1 MKNNRKFS
9 VVIPVYNEEV
19 ILRKSIES
27 LVKDI
32 QGITEFNNEYEIILS
47 ENGSNDDTHKVAE
60 QLKKEFSV
68 IRIKRLKHAS
78 YGQSLKLG
86 IQAALNENIIIFNID
101 FWDIEFLKK
110 ALMLLDEYDCVVGSK
125 VIKGSIDERP
135 LLRRLITRGFNLL
148 LNYLFGFKGTDTHG
162 IKGLRKSS
170 FFPISLQCLTERDIF
185 DTELMLRAERAKL
198 LIHELPVT
206 IREVRLTRLEPLKR
220 VASTLQDLVTL
231 HRALKLDY
239 EIPLKSVGNK
249 QQSNKKHIS

>member
-1 MKNNRKFS
+1 MKKIRKYS
-9 VVIPVYNEEV
+9 VVIPIYNEEE

-32 QGITEFNNEYEIILS
+32 QGITEFNKEYEIILS

-78 YGQSLKLG
+78 YGQSLRLG
-86 IQAALNENIIIFNID
+86 IQAGLYENIIIFNID

-125 VIKGSIDERP
+125 VIKGAIDERP

-162 IKGLRKSS
+162 IKGFRKSS
-170 FFPISLQCLTERDIF
+170 FLPISLQCHTERDIF
-185 DTELMLRAERAKL
+185 DTELLLRAERAKL

-220 VASTLQDLVTL
+220 VASTLHDLVTL
-231 HRALKLDY
+231 HRALKSDY
-239 EIPLKSVGNK
+239 KIPLKSVGNK
-249 QQSNKKHIS
+249 QQSIKEHIS

>member
-1 MKNNRKFS
+1 MKKIRKYS
-9 VVIPVYNEEV
+9 VVIPIYNEEE

-32 QGITEFNNEYEIILS
+32 QGITEFNNEYEIILF
-47 ENGSNDDTHKVAE
+47 ENGSNDDTHNVAE
-60 QLKKEFSV
+60 QLTKEFSV

-125 VIKGSIDERP
+125 VIKGAIDERP
-135 LLRRLITRGFNLL
+135 LLRRLITRGFNILL
-148 LNYLFGFKGTDTHG
+148 KYLFGFKGTDTHG

-170 FFPISLQCLTERDIF
+170 FLPISLQCHTERDIF
-185 DTELMLRAERAKL
+185 DTELLLRAERAKL

-220 VASTLQDLVTL
+220 VASTLHDLVTL
-231 HRALKLDY
+231 HRALKSDY
-239 EIPLKSVGNK
+239 KIPLKSVGNK
-249 QQSNKKHIS
+249 QQSIKEHIS

>member
-1 MKNNRKFS
+1 MKTNRKFS

-32 QGITEFNNEYEIILS
+32 QDIAEFNKEYEIILC

-78 YGQSLKLG
+78 YGQSLRLG
-86 IQAALNENIIIFNID
+86 IQAGLYENIIIFNID

-125 VIKGSIDERP
+125 VLKGAIDERP

-148 LNYLFGFKGTDTHG
+148 LNYLFGYKGTDTHG
-162 IKGLRKSS
+162 IKGLKKSS
-170 FFPISLQCLTERDIF
+170 FLPISLQCHTERDIF
-185 DTELMLRAERAKL
+185 DTELLLRAERAKL

-231 HRALKLDY
+231 HRALKSDY
-239 EIPLKSVGNK
+239 KIPLKSAGNK
-249 QQSNKKHIS
+249 QQSDKKHIS

>member
-1 MKNNRKFS
+1 MKKIRKYS
-9 VVIPVYNEEV
+9 VVIPIYNEEE

-32 QGITEFNNEYEIILS
+32 QGITEFNKEYEIILS

-60 QLKKEFSV
+60 QLKKEFPV
-68 IRIKRLKHAS
+68 IRIKRLKHAN

-101 FWDIEFLKK
+101 FWDVEFLKK
-110 ALMLLDEYDCVVGSK
+110 ALVLLDEYDCVVGSK
-125 VIKGSIDERP
+125 VIKGAIDERP

-162 IKGLRKSS
+162 IKGFRKSS
-170 FFPISLQCLTERDIF
+170 FLPISLQCHTERDIF
-185 DTELMLRAERAKL
+185 DTELLLRAERAKL

>member
-1 MKNNRKFS
+1 MKKIRKYS
-9 VVIPVYNEEV
+9 VVIPIYNEEE

-162 IKGLRKSS
+162 IKGFRKSS
-170 FFPISLQCLTERDIF
+170 FLPISLQCHTERDIF
-185 DTELMLRAERAKL
+185 DTELLLRAERAKL

-220 VASTLQDLVTL
+220 VASTLHDLVTL
-231 HRALKLDY
+231 HRALKSDY
-239 EIPLKSVGNK
+239 KIPLKSVGNK
-249 QQSNKKHIS
+249 QQSIKEHIS

>member
-1 MKNNRKFS
+1 MKKIRKYS
-9 VVIPVYNEEV
+9 VVIPIYNEEE

-125 VIKGSIDERP
+125 VLKGAIDERP

-148 LNYLFGFKGTDTHG
+148 LNYLFGYKGTDTHG
-162 IKGLRKSS
+162 IKGLKKSS
-170 FFPISLQCLTERDIF
+170 FLPISLQCHTERDIF
-185 DTELMLRAERAKL
+185 DTELLLRAERAKL

-220 VASTLQDLVTL
+220 VASTLHDLVTL
-231 HRALKLDY
+231 HRALKSDY
-239 EIPLKSVGNK
+239 KIPLKSVGNK
-249 QQSNKKHIS
+249 QQSIKEHIS